1 MARGYYS
8 DLRAFIGELER
19 RGKLYR
25 WRKAVNKDTEL
36 MPLMR
41 LQYRG
46 LSDEAR
52 QAFLYEKVTDAKGNR
67 YDMKVITGMYGA
79 SREILTLGMGCKESA
94 EIYEKWRHALAHP
107 IETATVERGV
117 AQERV
122 HQGRELEKF
131 GLTSLP
137 APVEEPGFSGGIRV
151 TAPFI
156 TRDPEDGIRNVGMY
170 SGHFKARDRMIA
182 GIARTHHAMLYHHA
196 SARRR
201 EKPLPVAIVLGT
213 LPDIAYVA
221 AANLPYGIDE
231 LAIAGGIRGRP
242 VEMVRC
248 KTIPL
253 EVPAEAEVVIEGEIS
268 IEETERGEP
277 FSDYPGY
284 LMVERDHR
292 QVIKVKAI
300 THRSHALF
308 TAILVGLP
316 PSESNGISRTCRE
329 MMLYN
334 FLKYSCNLPEVLE
347 VCCPEMGGGWNWWVI
362 RMRNSHPS
370 KPQQALQAASGMD
383 PCNKVIIVVDEDIDP
398 KDPEMVMWALSF
410 AMQPHRDVR
419 IITGRVPLLDP
430 SAFSLMTKPSE
441 RMYPPPVGC
450 SGMLIDATRK
460 GPYPPVGLP
469 KKPFMARALEI
480 WRKEG
485 LSPLRLRTPWYGY
498 PLGLWKDE
506 DDELA
511 DRVTEGDYFPL
522 GRKGRVKGKKR

>member
-1 MARGYYS
+1 MAADYYA
-8 DLRAFIGELER
+8 DLRAFIAELER
-19 RGKLYR
+19 RGKLHR
-25 WRKAVNKDTEL
+25 WQRPVDKDAEL

-52 QAFLYEKVTDAKGNR
+52 QAFLYEQVTDAKGQR
-67 YDMKVITGMYGA
+67 YEMKVITGVYGA
-79 SREILTLGMGCKESA
+79 SREILALGMGCEDPV
-94 EIYEKWRHALAHP
+94 EIYEKWRRALARP
-107 IETATVERGV
+107 VEPVTVERGA

-122 HQGRELEKF
+122 YTGAELEKF

-156 TRDPEDGIRNVGMY
+156 TRDPENATRNVGMY
-170 SGHFKARDRMIA
+170 SGHFKAGDRMIA
-182 GIARTHHAMLYHHA
+182 GIARTHHAMLYHHT
-196 SARRR
+196 SARRSER
-201 EKPLPVAIVLGT
+201 ALPVAIVLGT

-221 AANLPYGIDE
+221 AANLPYGVDE
-231 LAIAGGIRGRP
+231 LAVAGGIRGRP

-292 QVIKVKAI
+292 PVIKVKAI
-300 THRSHALF
+300 THRSQAIF
-308 TAILVGLP
+308 TSILVGLP

-362 RMRNSHPS
+362 RMRNTHPS
-370 KPQQALQAASGMD
+370 KPHQALQAASGMD
-383 PCNKVIIVVDEDIDP
+383 TCNKVIIVVDEDIDP
-398 KDPEMVMWALSF
+398 KDPEMVMWAMSF

-430 SAFSLMTKPSE
+430 SAFSLMTKPEE
-441 RMYPPPVGC
+441 RWFPPPVGC

-469 KKPFMARALEI
+469 KKQFMERALEI
-480 WRKEG
+480 WRDEG
-485 LSPLRLRTPWYGY
+485 LAQLKLRTPWHGY
-498 PLGLWKDE
+498 PLGLWKAE

-511 DRVTEGDYFPL
+511 ERVT
-522 GRKGRVKGKKR
+522 KGKYF